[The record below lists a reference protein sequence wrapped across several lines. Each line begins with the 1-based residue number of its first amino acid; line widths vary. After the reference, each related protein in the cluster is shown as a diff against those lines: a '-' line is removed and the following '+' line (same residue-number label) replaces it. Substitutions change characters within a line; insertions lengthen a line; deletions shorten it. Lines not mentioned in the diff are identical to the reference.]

1 MKYRRNLD
9 GKIVEIL
16 NRIAAGMCNITLG
29 KTFVVYKYSEEE
41 LQLIKRHYILER
53 LAEKKEPELTES
65 INVDI
70 NQLTLELC

>member
-9 GKIVEIL
+9 GKVVEIL

-41 LQLIKRHYILER
+41 LNYVFIMEHQEFYSKHSEII
-53 LAEKKEPELTES
+53 
-65 INVDI
+65 D
-70 NQLTLELC
+70 

>member
-41 LQLIKRHYILER
+41 LNYVFIMEHQEFYSKHSEII
-53 LAEKKEPELTES
+53 
-65 INVDI
+65 D
-70 NQLTLELC
+70 